1 MLINEEEY
9 LWQHSS
15 PEDIPISES
24 ITVDFDPPLR
34 IYRFSSVDFEGTLS
48 IYEREGAEEPLYS
61 GPLPYEPERPIAC
74 DGLYFTAECGDEPPA
89 SLQLLAESG
98 VKRTVL
104 DPFLNTSEGMSAVS
118 AAYNDDGTLTTEGLE
133 GFLLNGVEAS
143 RLYVSGNHWIGFGA
157 GTEQLKVLRRDGCST
172 AVYRQLGDVDPDL
185 RFLKIRFEGYT
196 VYNNRVEDNRLIF
209 ELFLFSN
216 HDMFLNVI
224 QTPTS
229 GNTGESALICGGTT
243 TPLALSDGSGG
254 GTMVCFRPLDA
265 DGLAWS
271 VSYGPYAPDISESCG
286 YLIRQGESLYTV
298 ADGQL
303 KEIETK
309 DLSAAVFLEHG
320 FTENPPSALLTELEN
335 PHIYRWQTGGESV
348 PVKAK
353 LKAYPHPQTLSV
365 TADMSHVSIL
375 GIKLL
380 TAEYSGSVGV
390 SLSTDGET
398 QWSEEEPLG
407 DWLNTDPEELWDSL
421 GEKRLLHL
429 RFILHGNAT
438 LSRFK
443 ITYIN

>member
-1 MLINEEEY
+1 MLIDEEGY
-9 LWQHSS
+9 LWRRSS
-15 PEDIPISES
+15 PEGIPVSEGF
-24 ITVDFDPPLR
+24 TAAFDPPLR
-34 IYRFSSVDFEGTLS
+34 IYRFFSGDFKGTLS
-48 IYEREGAEEPLYS
+48 IYEEEGAEEPIYS
-61 GPLPYEPERPIAC
+61 GPLPYEPEKPIAC
-74 DGLYFTAECGDEPPA
+74 DGLFFTAEGTEESPA
-89 SLQLLAESG
+89 SLHLLAESG

-104 DPFLNTSEGMSAVS
+104 DPFFNTTEGMSAVS
-118 AAYNDDGTLTTEGLE
+118 TAYNDDGTLATEGLE
-133 GFLLNGVEAS
+133 GFLFNGIEAS
-143 RLYVSGNHWIGFGA
+143 KLYVSGNHWIGFGV

-172 AVYRQLGDVDPDL
+172 AVYRQLGDVNPDL

-196 VYNNRVEDNRLIF
+196 VYNNRVEENRLIF

-224 QTPTS
+224 QTPVS
-229 GNTGESALICGGTT
+229 GNTGESALVCGGTT
-243 TPLALSDGSGG
+243 TPLTLSDGSGG
-254 GTMVCFRPLDA
+254 GTTVSFRPLDA

-271 VSYGPYAPDISESCG
+271 VSYGPYAPDITESCG
-286 YLIRQGESLYTV
+286 YLIRQGETLYTMV
-298 ADGQL
+298 DGQL
-303 KEIETK
+303 KEIEAR

-320 FTENPPSALLTELEN
+320 FTEDPPSAFLTGLEN
-335 PHIYRWQTGGESV
+335 PDIYRWQTGGDSV

-353 LKAYPHPQTLSV
+353 LKAYPYPQTLSV

-390 SLSTDGET
+390 SHSTDGET
-398 QWSEEEPLG
+398 QWSEEAPLG
-407 DWLNTDPEELWDSL
+407 DWLNTDPEELWNSL

-429 RFILHGNAT
+429 RFILHDNAA